1 MNKERR
7 KRIGDAA
14 EQVEQL
20 KGEIESILEDEEEYM
35 NNIPENMQGSERY
48 ETAETACENLQSA
61 VDAME
66 EVLSSLEEAQ
76 D

>member
-1 MNKERR
+1 M
-7 KRIGDAA
+7 
-14 EQVEQL
+14 EQL

-35 NNIPENMQGSERY
+35 DNIPENMQGSERY

-76 D
+76 N

>member
-1 MNKERR
+1 MNNARR
-7 KRIGDAA
+7 KRIRDAA
-14 EQVEQL
+14 EQMEQL

-35 NNIPENMQGSERY
+35 DNIPENMQGSERY

-76 D
+76 N